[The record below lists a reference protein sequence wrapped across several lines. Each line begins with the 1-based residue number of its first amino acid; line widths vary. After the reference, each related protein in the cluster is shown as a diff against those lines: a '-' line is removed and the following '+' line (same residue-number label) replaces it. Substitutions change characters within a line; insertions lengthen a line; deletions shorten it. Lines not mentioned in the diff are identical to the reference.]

1 MFLRYFYHGLR
12 GLRAFLWLASRK
24 RLSNT
29 VRATRWAAAP
39 WITPRRCRRC
49 LVTVLVVM
57 VFAGCTNSS
66 TQENT
71 APQNENTTPQNEEIE
86 LSVDPSA
93 DSSADLNAQDDNT
106 QNGIIEYPT
115 DQADHVI
122 GKVEYETYPPTGG
135 DHFDF
140 WHNCLFYTQPL
151 IDEAAVHSLEH
162 GAVWVA
168 YRPDVNPETLSLIR
182 TRVEAETHLMAS
194 PYPGLESPLV
204 LSAWERQLAVESWDD
219 PLVEEFLN
227 GYLGRSSTTAPEAGL
242 SCAGAIG
249 TSDNPSFNY
258 DGLLAYAL
266 SLRVEGG

>member
-12 GLRAFLWLASRK
+12 GLRTFLWLAPQTC
-24 RLSNT
+24 LTNT
-29 VRATRWAAAP
+29 VRAVRRAAAL
-39 WITPRRCRRC
+39 WMTPRRCRRC
-49 LVTVLVVM
+49 LATVLAAM
-57 VFAGCTNSS
+57 VFGGCTNSS
-66 TQENT
+66 TQENA
-71 APQNENTTPQNEEIE
+71 APPNEKTEF
-86 LSVDPSA
+86 SVEPST
-93 DSSADLNAQDDNT
+93 DSSADLNAQDDSTRNR
-106 QNGIIEYPT
+106 IIEHPT

-122 GKVEYETYPPTGG
+122 GKVEYETHPPTGG

-168 YRPDVNPETLSLIR
+168 YRPDVNPEVLNPIR
-182 TRVEAETHLMAS
+182 ARVEAETHLMAS

-227 GYLGRSSTTAPEAGL
+227 GYLGRLSTTAPEAGL
-242 SCAGAIG
+242 SCADAIG

-258 DGLLAYAL
+258 DRLLEYAL
-266 SLRVEGG
+266 SLRVEDD